1 MAKLYAADLSMA
13 KLYAADL
20 SAADLRYTN
29 LTGANLQGAGFEAAY
44 LDRTNLQGANLGGA
58 FLNPPPSYSEVPPA
72 ANLTEA
78 KADDY
83 TTWPVGFD
91 PVAAGVI
98 FE

>member
-1 MAKLYAADLSMA
+1 MIGPGADL
-13 KLYAADL
+13 KEADL
-20 SAADLRYTN
+20 DKANLQRANLKGADLYWAN
-29 LTGANLQGAGFEAAY
+29 LYWANLKGANLK
-44 LDRTNLQGANLGGA
+44 GANLGGA

>member
-1 MAKLYAADLSMA
+1 MVNGYVIGPGADL
-13 KLYAADL
+13 KEADL
-20 SAADLRYTN
+20 DKADLDK
-29 LTGANLQGAGFEAAY
+29 ANLQGA
-44 LDRTNLQGANLGGA
+44 NLKGANLGGA